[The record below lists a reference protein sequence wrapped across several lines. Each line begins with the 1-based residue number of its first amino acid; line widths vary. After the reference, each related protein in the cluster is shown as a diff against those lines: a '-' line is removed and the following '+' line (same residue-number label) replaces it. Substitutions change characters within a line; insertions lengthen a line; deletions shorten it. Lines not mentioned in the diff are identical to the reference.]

1 MPDPT
6 AFSPIAAA
14 RVLLRTARSACLAT
28 LDAATAAP
36 FASRV
41 SVATLPDGTP
51 VMLLSRLAAH
61 TRNFLQD
68 PRASLLIDDRSTVA
82 GADALAGHRVTLAG
96 HVVAIAETDG
106 PEAEAIARR
115 RFLARHPEAA
125 GYAGFTDFALY
136 RLQVATA
143 HLVAGFGRINAIAA
157 ADLLLDVT
165 GCEPLIATEA
175 EIVDHMNS
183 DHAAATSGYATGLVG
198 APAAAW
204 RVVGCDPAGLDL
216 TAEIDGRWHDVRL
229 DFPGI
234 VRASGPLRAILKE
247 LAENSGKADQP
258 KSI

>member
-36 FASRV
+36 FASLV

-106 PEAEAIARR
+106 PEA
-115 RFLARHPEAA
+115 A

-136 RLQVATA
+136 RLQVAAA